1 MQKEITLKDHITDSF
16 YHADYHGLRIIFD
29 KNSKYFNA
37 TKLCFFAF
45 KNYKDWREHHITR
58 FLFDLVEKYT
68 MKEQELYIEIPKKT
82 GVSEVSGVYLH
93 IYFLKFISEWI
104 NSDSEMSGYV
114 YVISTE
120 ESENNNLYMI
130 GSAKNFVRKMSEI
143 NKHIKSGKKFYTV
156 LLYESYNAHLLETKI
171 HVQLNDY
178 KTKDAFFMCNLD
190 IIKEKFSSEI
200 CIKIYPE

>member
-1 MQKEITLKDHITDSF
+1 MQSEIILKEQIQDNF
-16 YHADYHGLRIIFD
+16 YYAEYHGSRIIFD
-29 KNSKYFNA
+29 KDSKYFNA

-45 KNYKDWREHHITR
+45 KNYKDWRQHHITR

-68 MKEQELYIEIPKKT
+68 MKDQELYIESTNNQRI
-82 GVSEVSGVYLH
+82 SGVYLH
-93 IYFLKFISEWI
+93 IYFLKFISEWLTTD
-104 NSDSEMSGYV
+104 SDISGYI

-143 NKHIKSGKKFYTV
+143 NKHIKFGKKFYTV
-156 LLYESYNAHLLETKI
+156 LLYESYNAKLLETKI
-171 HVQLNDY
+171 HVQLKDY
-178 KTKDAFFMCNLD
+178 KTKNEFFMCNLN
-190 IIKEKFSSEI
+190 IIEEKFSAET